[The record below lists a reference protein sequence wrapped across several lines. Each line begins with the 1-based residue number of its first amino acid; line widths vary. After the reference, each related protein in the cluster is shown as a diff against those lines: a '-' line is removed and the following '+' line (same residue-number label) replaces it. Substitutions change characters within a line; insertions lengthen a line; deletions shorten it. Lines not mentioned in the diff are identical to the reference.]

1 VQGSVRE
8 YFMAK
13 PFNFSFQMRLA
24 APEFD
29 KHLAIVIRAM
39 EQCLTDLWLRAAQDR

>member
-1 VQGSVRE
+1 
-8 YFMAK
+8 
-13 PFNFSFQMRLA
+13 MRLA